1 MEENLIK
8 VLWIEDDPLV
18 TGAYPEEAYE
28 YGIHLVPFSC
38 WDEAKEELNKN
49 YDQWE
54 AIVLDAR
61 CKIHKTDRD
70 NAVRFLGYVLAELNG
85 LTHEREK
92 QIPWYV
98 LSGGDEKEISD
109 SITEHRL
116 EWDADWPKSY
126 YSKNKDREM
135 LFKRIRVHCLIRPQ
149 EIQVKTVFFKDV
161 FDALKQ
167 CGLDE
172 DAENCLLN
180 LLCPLVF
187 NDLDNKDY
195 NNRMYECRLML
206 EYFFRAMVGQGMVPE
221 SFHSVAKGKDTIN
234 SSWSSMLLAGEVL
247 PPRANVTVLSP
258 VFPKILANN
267 VKTMIFA
274 TGSQLHTQ
282 PASYLSGMDV
292 SEYIDELNGSVN
304 LIKSFALQLCDMV
317 LWYRHYIQNHT
328 VEQNRR
334 NWAYIDNN
342 NV

>member
-8 VLWIEDDPLV
+8 VLWIEDDPIV
-18 TGAYPEEAYE
+18 TEAYPDEAYE
-28 YGIHLVPFSC
+28 FGINLVPFSC
-38 WDEAKEELNKN
+38 WDEAREELLRN

-70 NAVRFLGYVLAELNG
+70 NAVRFLGHVLAELNG
-85 LTHEREK
+85 LTHERER

-116 EWDADWPKSY
+116 KWDADWHKSF
-126 YSKNKDREM
+126 YSKNKDREI
-135 LFKRIRVHCLIRPQ
+135 LFKRIRVHCKIRPQ
-149 EIQVKTVFFKDV
+149 EIQVKTVYFKDV

-172 DAENCLLN
+172 DAEICLTN

-206 EYFFRAMVGQGMVPE
+206 EYFFRAMIDQGMVPE
-221 SFHSVAKGKDTIN
+221 SFRTIVRGKDTIN
-234 SSWSSMLLAGEVL
+234 SSWCSMLLAGEVL
-247 PPRANVTVLSP
+247 PPRSNVSVIAG
-258 VFPKILANN
+258 VFPKIIANN
-267 VKTMIFA
+267 VKTIIFA

-282 PASYLSGMDV
+282 PATDLAGMDV
-292 SEYIDELNGSVN
+292 TQYLEDTNGSVN
-304 LIKSFALQLCDMV
+304 LIKSFALQLCDLV
-317 LWYRHYIQNHT
+317 LWYRKFIYDHT
-328 VEQNRR
+328 PEQNRR
-334 NWAYIDNN
+334 NWAYIENN
-342 NV
+342 NT